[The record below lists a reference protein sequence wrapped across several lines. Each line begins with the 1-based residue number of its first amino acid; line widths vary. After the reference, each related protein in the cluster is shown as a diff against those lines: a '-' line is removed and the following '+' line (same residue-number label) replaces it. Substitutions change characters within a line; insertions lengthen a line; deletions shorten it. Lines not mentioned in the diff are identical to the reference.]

1 MKFDFIAAEN
11 AQADK
16 RFSVKFMCRELEVST
31 SGYYDHLNSGI
42 SQRKRNDL
50 ALVPMIHAEF
60 RRHTR
65 GCGSRMVLGA
75 LRAQGCATSRKRV
88 VRLMAEENL
97 RHRLKRRFVR
107 TTQSKHERPVAPNVL
122 KRAFEV
128 GEPNKVWAS
137 DITYVYTR
145 QGWAYLAAVLDLG
158 SRKVVGWRVEP
169 TMETSLVLSA
179 LRQALEQR
187 DPPAGLIHHSD
198 RGSQYAS
205 GEYQQLLAD
214 HGIVCSM
221 SRRANCW
228 DNACV
233 ESFFSTLKRELPN
246 DHVFEDWREVE
257 RAVFAYVDAHYN
269 TQRRHSALGY
279 RTPNEYEQLLA
290 AV

>member
-11 AQADK
+11 ADR
-16 RFSVKFMCRELEVST
+16 RFDVKFMCRELGVST
-31 SGYYDHLNSGI
+31 SGYYDYRKRGI
-42 SQRKRNDL
+42 SARVREDL
-50 ALVPMIHAEF
+50 ALVPLIHAEF
-60 RRHTR
+60 RKHPR

-75 LRAQGCATSRKRV
+75 LRSQGCATSRKRV
-88 VRLMAEENL
+88 VRLMADENL

-122 KRAFEV
+122 DQSFEV

-145 QGWAYLAAVLDLG
+145 RGWAYLAAVLDLG
-158 SRKVVGWRVEP
+158 SRKVVGWRVES
-169 TMETSLVLSA
+169 TMEESLVLGA

-187 DPPAGLIHHSD
+187 DPPPGLIHHSD
-198 RGSQYAS
+198 RGSQYAARA
-205 GEYQQLLAD
+205 YQQLLAD
-214 HGIVCSM
+214 RDIVCSM

-269 TQRRHSALGY
+269 TRRPHSALGY
-279 RTPNEYEQLLA
+279 LTPNAYEQRA
-290 AV
+290 A